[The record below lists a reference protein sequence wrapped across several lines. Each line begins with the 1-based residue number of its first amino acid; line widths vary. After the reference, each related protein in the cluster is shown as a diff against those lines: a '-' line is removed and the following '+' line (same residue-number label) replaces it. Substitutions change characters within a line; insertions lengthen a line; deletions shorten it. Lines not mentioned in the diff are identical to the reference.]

1 MDNYLAEIVILLA
14 LVVLVLVIAVFAL
27 ARQIGVLHTRLAPA
41 GALMTTAGPKVGEPA
56 PLLSIPDLNGNPMEL
71 GGQRKLPQLLLFV
84 SPTCPVCRNWYQQP
98 NPWPEVKN
106 FLWFLAAM
114 AEKCK
119 STQITSAK

>member
-56 PLLSIPDLNGNPMEL
+56 PLLSIPDLNGTPLSWEVNASYRSSYYLCHP
-71 GGQRKLPQLLLFV
+71 
-84 SPTCPVCRNWYQQP
+84 PVRFARNWYQQL

>member
-56 PLLSIPDLNGNPMEL
+56 PLLSIPDL
-71 GGQRKLPQLLLFV
+71 
-84 SPTCPVCRNWYQQP
+84 
-98 NPWPEVKN
+98 
-106 FLWFLAAM
+106 
-114 AEKCK
+114 
-119 STQITSAK
+119 